1 MVAIGNGKIGDGK
14 IGNNIEER
22 GRRGGR
28 GYKWVEDKLN
38 LENDKG
44 GWPQVNLT
52 LRPSPLSCCTAVS
65 CNLSHPSTAICSI
78 RQLQSVPAVSCEL
91 PRPIYVKKKEMTDGV
106 SHLLFS

>member
-1 MVAIGNGKIGDGK
+1 MVAIGNGKIGDGKIGDGK

-38 LENDKG
+38 LENNKG

-52 LRPSPLSCCTAVS
+52 LRPSPLSCCTAVNCNLSKPSAAICPIRQLQSVPSVS
-65 CNLSHPSTAICSI
+65 CNLSRPSAAICSI
-78 RQLQSVPAVSCEL
+78 RQL
-91 PRPIYVKKKEMTDGV
+91 
-106 SHLLFS
+106 